1 MKMITAILRPSV
13 IDDLREALAEIGVS
27 GITAT
32 NVKGFGAQKG
42 HTEQY
47 RGNEYH
53 VDFIPKVKL
62 EIAVSIGFY
71 DKTIATIQKIAKSGN
86 IGDGKIFVTD
96 IKKVIRI
103 RTGEEDSN
111 AL

>member
-13 IDDLREALAEIGVS
+13 IDDLREELAKIDVA

-32 NVKGFGAQKG
+32 NVKGFGVQKG

-47 RGNEYH
+47 RGNEYQ
-53 VDFIPKVKL
+53 VDFVPKVKL
-62 EIAVSIGFY
+62 EIAVSDGFV
-71 DKTIATIQKIAKSGN
+71 DKTLEVIQSVAKSGK
-86 IGDGKIFVTD
+86 IGDGKIFITN
-96 IKKVIRI
+96 IEKVIRI
-103 RTGEEDSN
+103 RTGDLDNN

>member
-1 MKMITAILRPSV
+1 MKMITAILRPSI
-13 IDDLREALAEIGVS
+13 IDDLREELAAIGVS

-32 NVKGFGAQKG
+32 NVHGFGAQKG

-47 RGNEYH
+47 RGNEYQ

-62 EIAVSIGFY
+62 EIAVSAEFF
-71 DKTIATIQKIAKSGN
+71 DTTIATIKKIACSGK
-86 IGDGKIFVTD
+86 IGDGKIFVTTID
-96 IKKVIRI
+96 KVIRI
-103 RTGEEDSN
+103 RTGEEDGD